1 MLESLRNAFSL
12 PDLRRRILYTL
23 GILVLYRLL
32 ANIPVPGA
40 NAFALSSL
48 GQQTSGNALFNTLN
62 LLSGGAVANFSVMAM
77 GVYPYIT
84 ASIIIQLLTPIIPYL
99 DELSQEGESGRN
111 RINKIT
117 YYMTV
122 PLALIQAF
130 GQIQLIGLQYPGGVP
145 SVLPRFGNV
154 FSNPENI
161 LPTLMTVAAMLGG
174 TMFAIWLGERITEEG
189 IGQGVSLIIF
199 SGIVAGVPI
208 GLQQIF
214 SGFDFVGN
222 TVSQSTQ
229 IIAVITFIVLTVFL
243 TYVIVKIQEGHRRV
257 PVQYGR
263 RMRGRKVYQGQSTH
277 IPLKVNTAGMI
288 PIIFAS
294 SLLAFPS
301 LLAQF
306 FLPGAETLETVWYH
320 DIAQTVYDSFGL
332 RQGWVY
338 WVVYFL
344 FVFGFT
350 FFYTDVMVQQQR
362 LHENLQKQ
370 GGFIPGIR
378 PGKRTEQ
385 YIKSVVRRI
394 TLVGATFLA
403 TVAVIPG
410 IMQFF
415 ANVLNMPGLDLS
427 ALVVDGSGLIIVVG
441 VVIDT
446 IRQLEAQLVM
456 RNYEGFS

>member
-1 MLESLRNAFSL
+1 MLDSLRNAFSL
-12 PDLRRRILYTL
+12 PDLRRRILYTI

-48 GQQTSGNALFNTLN
+48 GQQTQGNALLQTLN
-62 LLSGGAVANFSVMAM
+62 LLSGGAVSNFSVMAM

-84 ASIIIQLLTPIIPYL
+84 ASIIINLLTPIIPYL
-99 DELSQEGESGRN
+99 DELSQEGESGRT

-117 YYMTV
+117 YYCTI
-122 PLALIQAF
+122 PLALVQAV

-145 SVLPRFGNV
+145 SVLPNFGFTSV
-154 FSNPENI
+154 ENI
-161 LPTLMTVAAMLGG
+161 LPTVMTIASMIGG

-199 SGIVAGVPI
+199 SGIVAGVPL
-208 GLQQIF
+208 GLQRIF
-214 SGFDFVGN
+214 SGVDQLGN
-222 TVSQSTQ
+222 TVTQTTQ
-229 IIAVITFIVLTVFL
+229 IVAVVAFIVMTVVL
-243 TYVIVKIQEGHRRV
+243 TYLIVLIQEGHRRV

-306 FLPGAETLETVWYH
+306 FLPGADAGTATWYN
-320 DIAQTVYDSFGL
+320 DFAQSVYDSFGL

-338 WVVYFL
+338 WAVYFL

-385 YIKSVVRRI
+385 YIKSVIRRI
-394 TLVGATFLA
+394 TFLGAFFLA
-403 TVAVIPG
+403 TIAIIPG
-410 IMQFF
+410 IMQLV
-415 ANVLNMPGLDLS
+415 ASVLNMPGLDLS

-456 RNYEGFS
+456 RNYEGFI

>member
-1 MLESLRNAFSL
+1 MLDSLRNAFSL
-12 PDLRRRILYTL
+12 PDLRRRILYTI

-48 GQQTSGNALFNTLN
+48 GQQTQGNALLQTLN
-62 LLSGGAVANFSVMAM
+62 LLSGGAVSNFSVMAM

-84 ASIIIQLLTPIIPYL
+84 ASIIINLLTPIIPYL
-99 DELSQEGESGRN
+99 DELSQEGESGRT

-117 YYMTV
+117 YYCTI
-122 PLALIQAF
+122 PLALVQAV

-145 SVLPRFGNV
+145 SVLPNFG
-154 FSNPENI
+154 FTSAENI
-161 LPTLMTVAAMLGG
+161 LPTIMTIMSMIGG

-199 SGIVAGVPI
+199 SGIVAGVPL
-208 GLQQIF
+208 GLQRIF
-214 SGFDFVGN
+214 SGVDQLGN
-222 TVSQSTQ
+222 TVTQTTQ
-229 IIAVITFIVLTVFL
+229 IVAVVAFIVMTVGL
-243 TYVIVKIQEGHRRV
+243 TYLIVLIQEGHRRV

-263 RMRGRKVYQGQSTH
+263 RMRGLKVYQGQSTH

-306 FLPGAETLETVWYH
+306 FLPGADAGASVWYN
-320 DIAQTVYDSFGL
+320 DFAQSVYDSFGL

-338 WVVYFL
+338 WAVYFL

-385 YIKSVVRRI
+385 YIKSVIRRI
-394 TLVGATFLA
+394 TFLGAFFLA
-403 TVAVIPG
+403 TIAIIPG
-410 IMQFF
+410 IMQLV
-415 ANVLNMPGLDLS
+415 ASLLNMPGLDLS

-456 RNYEGFS
+456 RNYEGFI